1 MNQKLSDLETQLV
14 SVLNEIDVSMNK
26 LKKIVIDYADNNEPL
41 DLYALN
47 GGEVER
53 KLDGLG
59 FTNGWVIDRLLHVNP
74 NSPRSKS
81 RKIRKAQ
88 GYNG

>member
-1 MNQKLSDLETQLV
+1 MNQKFSDLETQLV
-14 SVLNEIDVSMNK
+14 SVLDEIDVSMNK
-26 LKKIVIDYADNNEPL
+26 LKKTVIDYADNNEPL

-59 FTNGWVIDRLLHVNP
+59 VTNGWVIDRLLHVNP